1 MSMGGSRYADR
12 SKLLREVPYAILP
25 RYFDLNTPKSTPQFH
40 RGVHYACL
48 CRPNIW
54 PRYESPTGFKVLLQT
69 LLRREGHSRHAI
81 VGYFEVMD
89 SEEGRAG
96 ERTDCKTCPRVSG
109 CGRSSACRAPRYL
122 KVSFESVA
130 VFREPYFLEPADI
143 GGILDRESL
152 TPQGPP
158 LSSISREE
166 FYKAYG
172 EGDHG
177 KVAYVWQRWI
187 SYRVLRDRQSILE
200 ELVEKVLNRTE
211 VLEIRIREWPRIIGE
226 VVREVRRL
234 MPRQKPEGEMLKRFK
249 AALRFAGL
257 TQYINTLVPH
267 DCYSS

>member
-1 MSMGGSRYADR
+1 M
-12 SKLLREVPYAILP
+12 
-25 RYFDLNTPKSTPQFH
+25 
-40 RGVHYACL
+40 
-48 CRPNIW
+48 
-54 PRYESPTGFKVLLQT
+54 LLQT

-96 ERTDCKTCPRVSG
+96 ERTDCKMCPRVSG
-109 CGRSSACRAPRYL
+109 RGRSSTCRAPRYL
-122 KVSFESVA
+122 KVSFESVV

-143 GGILDRESL
+143 GGILHRESL

-166 FYKAYG
+166 FYQDYDG
-172 EGDHG
+172 
-177 KVAYVWQRWI
+177 VAYVWQWWI
-187 SYRVLRDRQSILE
+187 SYRMLRDRQSILE
-200 ELVEKVLNRTE
+200 ELVEKALSRTE

-234 MPRQKPEGEMLKRFK
+234 MPRQKPRGEILKRFK

-257 TQYINTLVPH
+257 TQYINILVPH
-267 DCYSS
+267 DCCSS